1 MIKKI
6 LLSLLIAKSM
16 LFAGELNIAAAADL
30 KFALADI
37 VKAYEAANKD
47 DRVKVTFGASGKL
60 VAQITEGAP
69 FDLFFAAD
77 ISFPER
83 LKANGLAVGEIKPYA
98 VGRVVMLTKKG
109 SGVDVKQGMNILLTD
124 KVKKV
129 SIANPDVAP
138 YGRAAVEALKSSGVY
153 DKISAKIVKG
163 ENVQQAATFGITGAA
178 DVALVAHSLVLQP
191 TISKD
196 VDYYLV
202 PQSAHKKMVQ
212 AYVMTKKGADNASAK
227 KFLAFFEGKEG
238 DTIMKKYGFTLE

>member
-6 LLSLLIAKSM
+6 LLGLLIAKS
-16 LFAGELNIAAAADL
+16 LVFGGELNIAAAADL

-37 VKAYEAANKD
+37 IKAYEAANKD
-47 DRVKVTFGASGKL
+47 DTVKATFGASGKL

-77 ISFPER
+77 ISFPEK
-83 LKANGLAVGEIKPYA
+83 LKANGMAIGDIKPYA

-109 SGVDVKQGMNILLTD
+109 SGVDVKQGLNILLSD
-124 KVKKV
+124 KVKKIA
-129 SIANPDVAP
+129 IANPDVAP
-138 YGRAAVEALKSSGVY
+138 YGRAAVETMKTSGLY
-153 DKISAKIVKG
+153 DKIATKIVKG

-191 TISKD
+191 TIAKD
-196 VDYYLV
+196 VDFFLV

-212 AYVMTKKGADNASAK
+212 AYVMTKKGASNTSAK
-227 KFLAFFEGKEG
+227 KFLAFFEGKEA
-238 DTIMKKYGFTLE
+238 DAIMKKYGFALE